1 MRTLIMPDRGNSI
14 IPTAMRVPIE
24 RAIVARGRTICVP
37 DPTKPPAFVGREIET
52 NRAMFA
58 PATRDFGPGEEVELP
73 RDEVRRLRG
82 FGYLVDSDATVIDI
96 DTREAH
102 VGKRL
107 TLK

>member
-1 MRTLIMPDRGNSI
+1 MSSLPNREH
-14 IPTAMRVPIE
+14 VPME
-24 RAIVARGRTICVP
+24 RAIVARGRTVTVP
-37 DPTKPPAFVGREIET
+37 DPTKPPAFVGRQIDT
-52 NRAMFA
+52 NVELFA

-96 DTREAH
+96 DTGEAH
-102 VGKRL
+102 VGKRV